1 MDSVAPR
8 DGGAD
13 MIDERRKPRNKHVPP
28 EASLSRFR
36 RLTEATIIATFV
48 LVLIGGIVR
57 VSDSG
62 LGCGPAG
69 SGTHGWPLCEGGVL
83 PAASA
88 ESVIEY
94 SHRITAG
101 IVSVMIGLMV
111 WRAWRQLKDHRWI
124 VRGSIA
130 AGLLVLVQAGLGG
143 LTVEENLEEWL
154 VAAHLG
160 LAMLLLALLVIL
172 RRHASEPQSVGSSG
186 SLALRTLSAVAATLI
201 LCTIVAGGL
210 VAGTEGHGRA
220 DQPELGAHTACGQ
233 QFPGCI
239 DQGLMPFG
247 TGRLVDIQL
256 THRLFMYLASLAVIA
271 LVVVA
276 IRERARSRSFL
287 VLGALLVCQVVL
299 GAINV
304 WAGKHAGLIV
314 GHLALGTLV
323 WTTAVYATTTL
334 MAVPAPLGRTL
345 REAEAARAPA

>member
-36 RLTEATIIATFV
+36 RLTTATIVATFI

-62 LGCGPAG
+62 LGCGAAG
-69 SGTHGWPLCEGGVL
+69 SGTHGWPLCEGGVI

-101 IVSVMIGLMV
+101 IVAVMIALMA
-111 WRAWRQLKDHRWI
+111 WRAWRELRDRRLI

-143 LTVEENLEEWL
+143 VTVEENLEEWL

-160 LAMLLLALLVIL
+160 LAMLLLGLLLIL
-172 RRHASEPQSVGSSG
+172 RRQASEPQAVASSG
-186 SLALRTLSAVAATLI
+186 SPALKAFSVVAATLV
-201 LCTIVAGGL
+201 LGTIVAGGL

-247 TGRLVDIQL
+247 VDRLVDIQL
-256 THRLFMYLASLAVIA
+256 THRLFMYLTSLAIIA
-271 LVVVA
+271 LVIVA
-276 IRERARSRSFL
+276 IRGRARSRSFL
-287 VLGALLVCQVVL
+287 ALGGLLACQVLL

-314 GHLALGTLV
+314 GHLALGTIV
-323 WTTAVYATTTL
+323 WTTVVYAATTL
-334 MAVPAPLGRTL
+334 MAVPAPLARTL
-345 REAEAARAPA
+345 REPEAARAPA